1 MESYSALI
9 TILIFSLL
17 LVATICYWLWRK
29 GRAGRLLIIAFLSY
43 ISISA
48 YFAIYPSD
56 SFYKSEFERITNIPF
71 PDSGV
76 VITKESSYPDI
87 HGDYES
93 CALFSVSPE
102 DYSQLKSKLLAT
114 LEAETGKSPRPC
126 VNHKTWHN
134 KLPNYLFSLTNESG
148 DESREWGLLKDNRV
162 YFYFGSQ

>member
-17 LVATICYWLWRK
+17 LVAAICYWLWRK
-29 GRAGRLLIIAFLSY
+29 GRVGRLVVIVFLSY
-43 ISISA
+43 ISIDS

-56 SFYKSEFERITNIPF
+56 SYYKSEFERITSIPF

-76 VITKESSYPDI
+76 VIAKESSYPDI

-114 LEAETGKSPRPC
+114 LEAETGKTPYPC
-126 VNHKTWHN
+126 VDHEAWHN
-134 KLPNYLFSLTNESG
+134 KLSNYLYSLTNQSE

-162 YFYFGSQ
+162 YFSFGSQ